1 MSEIAAPTVVPSVVE
16 KRNVVVPIATIAILA
31 VGWIINAVAFFGF
44 PENAPVEWLLSI
56 GISIDLLFAAI
67 AIAIV
72 IAVRRSRPVPP
83 LKPGIGGFALT
94 AIILSGVALLVT
106 LALGGIQ
113 AIARIG
119 GGEPL
124 RYMYDVQGIFV
135 AGVPWAAGA
144 VFAALSY
151 RKDARG
157 NVLAFVALGI
167 TVLLLV
173 PTLISGVVYGLGLSD

>member
-1 MSEIAAPTVVPSVVE
+1 MSELAAPTVVPSVVE

-44 PENAPVEWLLSI
+44 PENAPLEWLYSI

-72 IAVRRSRPVPP
+72 IAVRRSRPLPP
-83 LKPGIGGFALT
+83 LKPGFGGFAVT
-94 AIILSGVALLVT
+94 AIILSGAALLAT
-106 LALGGIQ
+106 LAFGGIQ

-124 RYMYDVQGIFV
+124 RYMYDVQGVFL

-151 RKDARG
+151 RKGSRG
-157 NVLAFVALGI
+157 NVLALVALGI
-167 TVLLLV
+167 TVLLLI
-173 PTLISGVVYGLGLSD
+173 PTLISGIVYGLGLSD